1 MKKMLKRSI
10 SIILALSLCLV
21 AMQITTLADTLTK
34 ADSQTLSEWI
44 EMADDLLSQ
53 GKEYT
58 SGKPEFYA
66 AYHSAK
72 NILESESASDE
83 EVNKCIE
90 GLKTAW
96 AGLKFQTVTE
106 IAPDGG
112 IANNTGCEGFGSSYT
127 TVSGKRPTIKYTI
140 NAPATIST
148 TKGNAYFTT
157 TPSLIDAT
165 PNATRRSVLML
176 PILWVVS
183 AHI

>member
-21 AMQITTLADTLTK
+21 AMQIATLADTLTK

-44 EMADDLLSQ
+44 EMAYDLLSQ

-58 SGKPEFYA
+58 SGKSDFDA
-66 AYHSAK
+66 AYKSAK
-72 NILESESASDE
+72 NILDSESASDE

-90 GLKTAW
+90 DLKTAW

-112 IANNTGCEGFGSSYT
+112 IDNDTGYANFGSSYKT
-127 TVSGKRPTIKYTI
+127 ASGKQPKIYSYI
-140 NAPATIST
+140 L
-148 TKGNAYFTT
+148 FT
-157 TPSLIDAT
+157 
-165 PNATRRSVLML
+165 RS
-176 PILWVVS
+176 S
-183 AHI
+183 YS